1 MYVIL
6 SEIWEIVKG
15 RSQEILLGLCVLLLS
30 FLSFGI
36 GYLVAKE
43 DLREPL
49 RIGEVPEECLLLN
62 NH

>member
-1 MYVIL
+1 MNRIL
-6 SEIWEIVKG
+6 SDIWEIVK
-15 RSQEILLGLCVLLLS
+15 RRKQEIVLGVFAALLS

-49 RIGEVPEECLLLN
+49 RIGEVPEECFMLRE
-62 NH
+62 